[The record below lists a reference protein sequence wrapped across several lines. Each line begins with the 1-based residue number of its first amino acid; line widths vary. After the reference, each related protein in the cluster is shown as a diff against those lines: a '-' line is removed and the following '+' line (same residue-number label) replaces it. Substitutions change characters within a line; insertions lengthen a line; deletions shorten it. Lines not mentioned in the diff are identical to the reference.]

1 MKIITL
7 STYVADQGR
16 AAADKRQSGNA
27 IAMRR
32 YTDIMTARAQKT
44 AALREKSQLAFHER
58 RFLAWLANSLAR
70 LWHALS
76 PRPQEPVPA
85 AASQEEDAWNA
96 GEVGEQRV
104 VDALDRILS
113 DDWTLLTGYHNP
125 RGEIDQ
131 LLVGPPG
138 ILAIE
143 SKYMNGRISC
153 NGDTWWR
160 DKYDNYGNQVETE
173 VPITDQRGRGPSAQ
187 VNAAA
192 DRLQETLSKRSPIRG
207 IARAVVF
214 SHDASIIESLKN
226 ITVDLVTTLPQLN
239 RAAIVAAMKRSDL
252 AGMTPAQVVELIQR
266 DHDYHQRAREERAN
280 PRRRYQRR

>member
-1 MKIITL
+1 MKKITL
-7 STYVADQGR
+7 STHVADQGR
-16 AAADKRQSGNA
+16 KAADKRQSNYD

-32 YTDIMTARAQKT
+32 YTDTMAARAQKT
-44 AALREKSQLAFHER
+44 AALREKSQLAFRQR

-70 LWHALS
+70 LGHALS
-76 PRPQEPVPA
+76 FPPKEPVPA
-85 AASQEEDAWNA
+85 AASQDEDVWNA
-96 GEVGEQRV
+96 GEVGEKRV
-104 VDALDRILS
+104 VEALDRILS

-131 LLVGPPG
+131 LLVGPQG

-143 SKYMNGRISC
+143 SKYINGRIIC
-153 NGDTWWR
+153 DGDNWWR
-160 DKYDNYGNQVETE
+160 DKFDNYGNQVEKRE
-173 VPITDQRGRGPSAQ
+173 AITDKRGRGPSAQ

-214 SHDASIIESLKN
+214 SHDRSIIESLKN

-239 RAAIVAAMKRSDL
+239 RAAIVAAMRKSDL

-266 DHDYHQRAREERAN
+266 DHDYHQRARAEREN
-280 PRRRYQRR
+280 PRRR